1 MNISLGEKWST
12 RLKEEPCS
20 YFLPAVPGL
29 HVQTCNGDFSNTF
42 SMVIDRAIQAIHVGA
57 MKISL
62 GDAVAFPDGAIPLQ
76 QHYVRFLDPSCSML
90 GNMFTPL
97 AASAA
102 EKQRSTGELQEKLE
116 LL

>member
-1 MNISLGEKWST
+1 MEYQVERGALFVLSPSCPMGCMCK
-12 RLKEEPCS
+12 RVRDCK
-20 YFLPAVPGL
+20 
-29 HVQTCNGDFSNTF
+29 GDFSNKF
-42 SMVIDRAIQAIHVGA
+42 FMVIDRAIQAIHVGA

-76 QHYVRFLDPSCSML
+76 QHYIRFLDPSCSML